1 MAHHSAP
8 ILNRAMASRGGCGC
22 FADAVPMP
30 MGCAACGH
38 APYAHGC
45 PGQSADHDYVQPSG
59 ALMRMRLQARRLG
72 HPLPVFE
79 PPADVAPAEVIPL
92 VPAQRRPDLPAPA
105 APVTPAIRSPLPKRT
120 PRPGRH
126 PRSGPPP
133 RHPGVRTAGAP
144 HPDGRRPAPRGMP
157 PAIGGLRETETTPPA
172 HRPPTPYG
180 AFQSLLPHPMKRAR
194 RTLQAS
200 RRALNRTLEV
210 RSMHDG
216 RSTTPQSATSATA
229 VIPGWQVFLSDRGR
243 FWASRREPFSPEAF
257 HAGAERTVDADTFE
271 QLQAETTRQE
281 ETATAQAVKA

>member
-1 MAHHSAP
+1 MNNPSAP
-8 ILNRAMASRGGCGC
+8 VLDRTTAPRDGCGC

-45 PGQSADHDYVQPSG
+45 PGQSTDHEYVQPSG

-79 PPADVAPAEVIPL
+79 PPADVAPTEVIPL
-92 VPAQRRPDLPAPA
+92 VPAQRRPEQPAIAPA
-105 APVTPAIRSPLPKRT
+105 APAVRPPLPKRA
-120 PRPGRH
+120 PSPVRR

-133 RHPGVRTAGAP
+133 RHPGVRTADVP
-144 HPDGRRPAPRGMP
+144 HPDGRRHAPRGLP
-157 PAIGGLRETETTPPA
+157 PSADGLRETETTPPA

-180 AFQSLLPHPMKRAR
+180 AFQSLLPHPIKRAR
-194 RTLQAS
+194 RTLPAS

-216 RSTTPQSATSATA
+216 RSTTPQSARP

-243 FWASRREPFSPEAF
+243 FWASRREPFSSQAAY
-257 HAGAERTVDADTFE
+257 AGAERTVDADTFE
-271 QLQAETTRQE
+271 ELRAETARQE
-281 ETATAQAVKA
+281 ETAAGKVTS